1 VPADVALELSRLDPG
16 ESSVALA
23 RSGFRRFLM
32 LCGREAVRE
41 EPISREQ
48 VRERLIG
55 QKAESLAESFLE
67 ELRSTAIIREP

>member
-1 VPADVALELSRLDPG
+1 MELSRLDPG
-16 ESSVALA
+16 ESSVALQ

-32 LCGREAVRE
+32 LCGREEVAE
-41 EPISREQ
+41 DPIDREQ

-55 QKAESLAESFLE
+55 QKAEGLAETFLE